1 MREGGGG
8 NPESGGGD
16 GGGGSG
22 SALAEVLAVTRHADH
37 HLRRAVPSALGNDC
51 SISDQC
57 NVIFL
62 DLPYHPLS

>member
-1 MREGGGG
+1 MKEGGG
-8 NPESGGGD
+8 NPESS
-16 GGGGSG
+16 GGSG

-57 NVIFL
+57 NVNFS